1 MTILDLRILPPLAIG
16 RLGGSETPLEAY
28 ELVVDPTDPVGFR
41 QIQPRESFVISPL
54 SGDIQKAYVPEQIR
68 FRDPPAEDG
77 KQLVRPVAPF
87 LEVFALTDEAPEV
100 LQPLTLDLL
109 RRNDLDL
116 QAISWNISVGNIKIF
131 RRTGDHSDKI
141 IARLEAINDHELHP
155 LLGECANFLPGKT
168 LPLGSIRFIRPTAE
182 FPEIRLRFIPAK
194 GQVYGSS
201 HTRIPGAGQ
210 PEVPDPILSDE
221 TILYD
226 QHKGTWRGYVESSGA
241 ALTTPAQIFA
251 GYQDEANNQVSWGYF
266 DDECDGFVSVSLQRR
281 EGPPLTATAHIGA
294 GPPAYAPDS
303 LPPRAVSDELEQIM
317 FGPEVNG
324 EVRSADAEDIVR
336 RSFECLR
343 LMNVAVMNGN
353 SINGRQNIASTMV
366 RQDSADFERMYEPI
380 MATSIVD
387 TLAVRALHQRVFGGL
402 ASGFGAWFADTL
414 RRPEEVGDLSDA
426 GRRKM
431 PALMRNADGRALC
444 LTRRMIDTVVEA
456 SRLGLFGKQD
466 STEGEPALTPSNRLG
481 QLHHR
486 GMGNPFSVLP
496 RSAISNCFPGLEFDF
511 RNLWRRALEGIVLLE
526 CNNLVVDASEEHKD
540 LIGRRLLSID
550 GHPTMVETKGPIY
563 PGGSSNRLSTS
574 ANPNAVSFLEWSNA
588 LAHALQKPGQDVLC
602 EFTTAQ
608 GAAAEVEV
616 LSSDLAE
623 QDKFAM
629 VLKVRR
635 FFDDDSAAF
644 TEGLVD
650 PGELTQGLCSP
661 WQNDYRECACYY
673 WAASRPDYVN
683 VEPGPDGQSK
693 GDMWLAKK
701 RTGTYIPD
709 DRTDSRLVSYDDLFR
724 DWQNELRF
732 IIGGFDRD
740 DTGTPS
746 P

>member
-16 RLGGSETPLEAY
+16 RLGGSDTPLEAY
-28 ELVVDPTDPVGFR
+28 ELVVDPADPIGFR
-41 QIQPRESFVISPL
+41 QIQPRESFDINPS
-54 SGDIQKAYVPEQIR
+54 SGEIQRAYVPEQIC

-87 LEVFALTDEAPEV
+87 LEVFALTDEAPEE

-109 RRNDLDL
+109 RLNGLDLD
-116 QAISWNISVGNIKIF
+116 AISWCVSVGNIKIF
-131 RRTGDHSDKI
+131 RRTGDNDDKI
-141 IARLEAINDHELHP
+141 IARLEAINDHVLHP
-155 LLGECANFLPGKT
+155 LLGECPNFLPGKT

-182 FPEIRLRFIPAK
+182 FPEIRLRFIPSK

-201 HTRIPGAGQ
+201 NTRIPGAGQ
-210 PEVPDPILSDE
+210 QEVPDPIISE
-221 TILYD
+221 QNILYD
-226 QHKGTWRGYVESSGA
+226 QHKGSWRGYRESLGPK
-241 ALTTPAQIFA
+241 LTTPAQIYA
-251 GYQDEANNQVSWGYF
+251 GFQDESNYQVSWGYL
-266 DDECDGFVSVSLQRR
+266 DDECDGFVSVSLQRPD
-281 EGPPLTATAHIGA
+281 GPPLTATAHIGA

-303 LPPRAVSDELEQIM
+303 LPPRAVSDELEQILL
-317 FGPEVNG
+317 GPEVNA

-387 TLAVRALHQRVFGGL
+387 TLAVRSLHQRVFGGL
-402 ASGFGAWFADTL
+402 AAGFGSWFADSL
-414 RRPEEVGDLSDA
+414 RRPEDIGDLSDA

-456 SRLGLFGKQD
+456 ARLGIFGTND
-466 STEGEPALTPSNRLG
+466 SYQPGPSLTVSDRVG

-511 RNLWRRALEGIVLLE
+511 RNLWRRALEGLVMLE
-526 CNNLVVDASEEHKD
+526 CNNLVIDACDEHID
-540 LIGRRLLSID
+540 LVGRRLLSID
-550 GHPTMVETKGPIY
+550 GNPTMVETKGPIY
-563 PGGSSNRLSTS
+563 PGGGSTRLSTS
-574 ANPNAVSFLEWSNA
+574 LNPNAVSFLEWSNS
-588 LAHALQKPGQDVLC
+588 LAQVLQKPGQEVPC
-602 EFTTAQ
+602 EFTKAK
-608 GAAAEVEV
+608 GDAAEVEV
-616 LSSDLAE
+616 LYSDIPDA
-623 QDKFAM
+623 DKFTV

-644 TEGLVD
+644 AEGLLD

-683 VEPGPDGQSK
+683 VEPGPDGQSQ
-693 GDMWLAKK
+693 GDMWMAKK

-709 DRTDSRLVSYDDLFR
+709 DRADSRLVSYDDLFR
-724 DWQNELRF
+724 DWQTELRF
-732 IIGGFDRD
+732 VIGGFDSD
-740 DTGTPS
+740 VAGTPS
-746 P
+746 S